1 MYIAIT
7 SDEDIS
13 KSIHLGHVMT
23 LCKYMCYNDDG
34 VFMLVFSTTKY
45 RSGILA
51 SVTFLCLNIA
61 ARVNLGIIQAV
72 CINSHLK

>member
-7 SDEDIS
+7 SDEDIK

-34 VFMLVFSTTKY
+34 VFMLVFNTTKY
-45 RSGILA
+45 RSGILVL
-51 SVTFLCLNIA
+51 VTFLLTDL
-61 ARVNLGIIQAV
+61 VYE
-72 CINSHLK
+72 